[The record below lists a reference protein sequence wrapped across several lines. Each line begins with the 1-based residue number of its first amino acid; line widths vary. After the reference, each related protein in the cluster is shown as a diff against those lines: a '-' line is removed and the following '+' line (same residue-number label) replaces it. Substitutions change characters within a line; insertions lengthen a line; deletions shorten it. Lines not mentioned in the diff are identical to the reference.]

1 MGAIGVPAV
10 PQANTDERHRWDMA
24 GPSIERIGHNP
35 PYTGR
40 CGSSRMPCPL
50 EGGRQGIRDG
60 VGSPTGNHGPPTGG
74 G

>member
-10 PQANTDERHRWDMA
+10 PQANADERHRWGMA

-50 EGGRQGIRDG
+50 EGGQAGHPGRGRFTDREPRSAYRG
-60 VGSPTGNHGPPTGG
+60 
-74 G
+74 